1 MMQDRPSESCHGS
14 VTAVPPCEIPDK
26 PCSVLQG
33 RIQYNGRTIPQGGK
47 EFFIENAMVYIDQLD
62 QHAPRL
68 TVDETLEFA
77 FQCKTGGNMFRD
89 TEATD
94 PEMKAAM
101 EKAKENRLR
110 VNVVLQA
117 LGLTHVRDT
126 FVGDQSVRGISGGQR
141 RRVTVG
147 TY

>member
-1 MMQDRPSESCHGS
+1 
-14 VTAVPPCEIPDK
+14 
-26 PCSVLQG
+26 
-33 RIQYNGRTIPQGGK
+33 
-47 EFFIENAMVYIDQLD
+47 MVYIDQLD

>member
-1 MMQDRPSESCHGS
+1 MQDLTSVSCNGS
-14 VTAVPPCEIPDK
+14 VASKPCEIPDK
-26 PCSVLQG
+26 PCTVLQG
-33 RIQYNGRTIPQGGK
+33 RVQYNGRTIPEGGK

-68 TVDETLEFA
+68 TVDETFEFA

-89 TEATD
+89 TIATD
-94 PEMKAAM
+94 IDVMHAI
-101 EKAKENRLR
+101 EKARSNRLR
-110 VNVVLQA
+110 VNVILQA

-126 FVGDQSVRGISGGQR
+126 YVGDHSVRGISGGQR

-147 TY
+147 T